1 MISDPD
7 LAAAVRKAKGTVN
20 FTEQEPPRPLMRELH
35 PADPFPVEA
44 LGDVLAPAAR
54 AIHDRVQ
61 APLAICGQSVLAA
74 ATLAVQG
81 HADVELPT
89 RQIKP
94 LTNFFLTVAA
104 TGERKTAVDGEALWP
119 VRKREAALR
128 EMFDAEHLDY
138 ENSRL
143 AWEKARDAA
152 TKKGKGNRASI
163 KAALDALGPP
173 PLPPLEPLLT
183 CPEPTYEGLCK
194 LLAVGWPSVGIFAS
208 EGGQFIGGHGMSDDA
223 KLRTVA
229 GLSAA
234 WDGEP
239 IRRVRGGDG
248 IVVLPG
254 RRLAIHLMA
263 QPDVASALLND
274 RLLADQGILSRFL
287 VTAPDAASGNRMWHE
302 PSAESDAAMKRY
314 GARLLQILERPLPL
328 AADTQ
333 NTLAPWVLPLSPE
346 AASLWKHFYNH
357 VERRVAAGGEL
368 EPVRGL
374 ANKLPEHAAR
384 LAAVLALVRNIEAG
398 EVSSADMAAGIELAQ
413 HYAAEALRLF
423 AASRVSAELYLADR
437 TLKWLRAHWARK
449 PAVSL
454 PDLYQFGPNGI
465 RDKAKASQVVR
476 LLEDHGYLV
485 RIEDGAEIDGKWR
498 RDAWRLVPEV

>member
-1 MISDPD
+1 MAPLDVSG
-7 LAAAVRKAKGTVN
+7 AAHVRVLVDGGEEIKREA
-20 FTEQEPPRPLMRELH
+20 PRPLMRELP
-35 PADPFPVEA
+35 PADPFPVDA
-44 LGDVLAPAAR
+44 LGEVLVPAAR

-74 ATLAVQG
+74 TTLAVQG

-89 RQIKP
+89 LQAKP

-104 TGERKTAVDGEALWP
+104 TAARKAAVDAEALWP

-128 EMFDAEHLDY
+128 EKVGAEYLDY

-152 TKKGKGNRASI
+152 IKNGKGNRASI

-183 CPEPTYEGLCK
+183 CPEPTFEGLVK

-208 EGGQFIGGHGMSDDA
+208 EGGRFIGGHGMSDDA

-274 RLLADQGILSRFL
+274 HLLADQGILSRFL
-287 VTAPDAASGNRMWHE
+287 VTAPDAASGKRMWHE

-314 GARLLQILERPLPL
+314 DARLLEILERPLPL
-328 AADTQ
+328 AAGTQ
-333 NTLAPWVLPLSPE
+333 NTLAPSVLALSPE
-346 AASLWKHFYNH
+346 ASSLWKGFYNH
-357 VERRVAAGGEL
+357 VEGRVAAGGEL

-398 EVSSADMAAGIELAQ
+398 EVRSGDMAAGIELAQ

-423 AASRVSAELYLADR
+423 AASRVSAGLQLADR
-437 TLKWLRAHWARK
+437 TLKWLRAHWTRK

-454 PDLYQFGPNGI
+454 PDI
-465 RDKAKASQVVR
+465 S
-476 LLEDHGYLV
+476 
-485 RIEDGAEIDGKWR
+485 IWT
-498 RDAWRLVPEV
+498 

>member
-1 MISDPD
+1 MIDPD

-20 FTEQEPPRPLMRELH
+20 FTEQEPPRPLMREL
-35 PADPFPVEA
+35 PQADPFPVDA
-44 LGDVLAPAAR
+44 LGEVLAPAAR

-89 RQIKP
+89 RQTKP

-128 EMFDAEHLDY
+128 EKFDAEHLDY

-143 AWEKARDAA
+143 AWEKARDVA
-152 TKKGKGNRASI
+152 TKKGNGNRASI

-194 LLAVGWPSVGIFAS
+194 LLVVGWPSVGIFAS

-239 IRRVRGGDG
+239 IKRVRVGDG
-248 IVVLPG
+248 VVVLPG
-254 RRLAIHLMA
+254 RRVAIHLMA

-287 VTAPDAASGNRMWHE
+287 VTAPDPASGKRMWHE
-302 PSAESDAAMKRY
+302 PSAESDSAMKRY
-314 GARLLQILERPLPL
+314 GARLLEILELPLPL

-423 AASRVSAELYLADR
+423 AASRVSGELYLADR
-437 TLKWLRAHWARK
+437 TLTWLRAHFARK

-465 RDKAKASQVVR
+465 RDKAKASQVVK

-485 RIEDGAEIDGKWR
+485 RIEDGAEIEGKWR